1 MARFE
6 ANSWE
11 FTQRMIRIGHNRR
24 VKQYFRDIN
33 SDEDSSTGRAALK
46 TSLLIR
52 DEDSAIECQVKMLYF
67 SGYLATE
74 TINSFPEGWEMKK
87 GQNIPQLAIIFRDTD
102 KKAISGN
109 YTLHIPHYNG
119 AKTPKLPSY
128 TKGDYW
134 ARWILKDNSQIIV
147 NASTEAEALRVIS
160 ILERQ
165 VEAKFRT
172 DKVIWLKVGHHTVG
186 AIKKIKVAPIR
197 ADYYPN
203 GKENS
208 YPKWKHYA

>member
-11 FTQRMIRIGHNRR
+11 FTQRMIRIGHNRK
-24 VKQYFRDIN
+24 VKEYFKDTK
-33 SDEDSSTGRAALK
+33 SDTDTSSGRAAIK
-46 TSLLIR
+46 VALLIR

-67 SGYLATE
+67 SNYLAVDRV
-74 TINSFPEGWEMKK
+74 NSYPQGWEMKK
-87 GQNIPQLAIIFRDTD
+87 GQNIPQLAIIFRDTN
-102 KKAISGN
+102 KNSISGD

-119 AKTPKLPSY
+119 NKAPNLPTYS
-128 TKGDYW
+128 KGDYW
-134 ARWILKDNSQIIV
+134 ARWILKDNSQMLV
-147 NASTEAEALRVIS
+147 NGKTEAEALRVIN

-165 VEAKFRT
+165 VETKFRT
-172 DKVIWLKVGHHTVG
+172 DKVPWLKVGHYSTG
-186 AIKKIKVAPIR
+186 TIKQIKVAPRR

-208 YPKWKHYA
+208 YPKWRYYP

>member
-24 VKQYFRDIN
+24 VKQYFKDTK
-33 SDEDSSTGRAALK
+33 SDTDTNTGRSAIKVA
-46 TSLLIR
+46 LLIR

-67 SGYLATE
+67 SGYLE
-74 TINSFPEGWEMKK
+74 RDNVNSFPEGWEIKK
-87 GQNIPQLAIIFRDTD
+87 GQNIPQLAIIFRDTN
-102 KKAISGN
+102 KNSNSGN

-119 AKTPKLPSY
+119 DKTPKLPTY
-128 TKGDYW
+128 NKGDYW
-134 ARWILKDNSQIIV
+134 AKWILKDNSQLLV
-147 NASTEAEALRVIS
+147 NGSTEAEAIRAIS
-160 ILERQ
+160 ILEKQ
-165 VEAKFRT
+165 VETKFRT
-172 DKVIWLKVGHHTVG
+172 DKIPWLKVGHYTTDT
-186 AIKKIKVAPIR
+186 IKRIKVAPIR

-208 YPKWKHYA
+208 YPKWRYYP